1 MISLVVKLPKT
12 RGQPINS
19 FVWFGKLLRTA
30 SHLLDDISISVNIF
44 SFHPSTID
52 ILPSDDVWNILLR
65 DQFQNMKRLS
75 IVILP
80 MFGGDAEAVVG
91 LFNTS
96 KFVEQL
102 RSRQTLIVD
111 VKGKLTPYFCGPG

>member
-1 MISLVVKLPKT
+1 MISLAVKLPSTK
-12 RGQPINS
+12 GQSRNS
-19 FVWFGKLLRTA
+19 FVWFGKLLQTA
-30 SHLLDDISISVNIF
+30 SHLPDDISMSLNII
-44 SFHPSTID
+44 HPPTIH

-65 DQFQNMKRLS
+65 DQFQNMRRLS

-80 MFGGDAEAVVG
+80 IVGADAEAVVG
-91 LFNTS
+91 LLNTS